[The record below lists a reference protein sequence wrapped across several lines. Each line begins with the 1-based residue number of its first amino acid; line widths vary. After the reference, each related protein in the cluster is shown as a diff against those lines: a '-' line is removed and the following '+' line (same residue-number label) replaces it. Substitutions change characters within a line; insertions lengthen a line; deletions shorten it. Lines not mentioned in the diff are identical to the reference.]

1 MNRFLRFAG
10 WAVLLVAA
18 GAVGAL
24 VARGLDRPGAADA
37 GTADAG
43 AEAPAAA
50 GDAGGDDRPV
60 AAPAPAL
67 TLEDLRRTLAVL
79 PEAQREAVVGDADS
93 FERFVRA
100 EAGLQSLLAAA
111 RANGVHERPEV
122 ALLMQRQADRVLAEA
137 YLRELARINLGA
149 GYPSEEQVRQF
160 FDDNAERFAVPQRL
174 HVWQIF
180 WPLAADADPAAVE
193 LADAQAE
200 AVREEIRAG
209 KLDFAAAA
217 ELHSGHAGSRVAG
230 GYMGLISVDELLPEV
245 REAVADLAEGAISEP
260 VRTASGVHLV
270 RRGALVPA
278 RKLTYEEAAAQARS
292 LLINESVARLRESVA
307 RKASESYPV
316 PLDAERIA
324 RWREALAG
332 AGDGRAG

>member
-1 MNRFLRFAG
+1 
-10 WAVLLVAA
+10 VLLVAA
-18 GAVGAL
+18 GAIGAL
-24 VARGLDRPGAADA
+24 VARGLERPGAVDAGTADA
-37 GTADAG
+37 GTADAGAADAG

-50 GDAGGDDRPV
+50 GDAAGGDRPV

-100 EAGLQSLLAAA
+100 EAALQSLLAAA

-122 ALLMQRQADRVLAEA
+122 ALLMQRQADRVLAEG

-180 WPLAADADPAAVE
+180 WPLAADADPAAVA

-260 VRTASGVHLV
+260 VRTGSGVHLV

-278 RKLTYEEAAAQARS
+278 RKLSYEEAAEQARS
-292 LLINESVARLRESVA
+292 LLINESLARLRESVA